1 MTGAAPQASMEDFSK
16 AFDAKLLEHLTI
28 GLQMNSSDSDGDGS
42 SGGPPGKSSDLNI
55 HQWPDETLYFKGYPE
70 CDFLRQVSADQVIR
84 RIFTFR
90 IDANLNLSNFLDQY
104 RDARL
109 EQRRVLPC
117 QLCANAR
124 LYG

>member
-70 CDFLRQVSADQVIR
+70 CDFLRQINIVMHVWNKEGYFPVNFVQMQG
-84 RIFTFR
+84 FT
-90 IDANLNLSNFLDQY
+90 DETETCVQHLNSVTHLVF
-104 RDARL
+104 
-109 EQRRVLPC
+109 
-117 QLCANAR
+117 
-124 LYG
+124 